1 MVKQTRPAIR
11 VFQEFLQNTPSTIT
25 PFFELCVVGPAYLV
39 IRDKQIKNEASL
51 LNKDYMA
58 SVDFK

>member
-39 IRDKQIKNEASL
+39 IRDKQIKKKEILRL
-51 LNKDYMA
+51 LQI
-58 SVDFK
+58 V